1 MKLTLFLLLKTATAS
16 RPGEMSMME
25 KAKTLF
31 EQKESMVDGCVNG
44 VDAEIVLQGLGANC
58 VSGSDEVS

>member
-1 MKLTLFLLLKTATAS
+1 
-16 RPGEMSMME
+16 MME